1 MAGNRTSI
9 HGQWSSRWAFILAA
23 TGSAV
28 GLGNIWR
35 FPYLTGENGGGV
47 FVMVYLFCV
56 LLVGLPILMAEV
68 MLGRRGRQSPINA
81 MKALANDEN
90 KSQVW
95 QIIGWM
101 GMLIGFLILSFYS
114 VIAGWTLAYIIRTA
128 SGVFVGADP
137 AVVASTFSELIS
149 DPERLLAWHTIFMMM
164 VIIVVARGVKSGLEQ
179 AVRYL
184 MPTLFLLLLVMVG
197 YAMTTEKFM
206 EGLRYL
212 FVVDFEVIAQKIEN
226 GEFFGDIFVNA
237 LGQAFFSLSLGMGA
251 IMVYGS
257 YLSSG
262 SSILRTSIIIALC
275 DTSVALLAGIAIF
288 PIVFTYG
295 LEPSSGPGLIFVTL
309 TVAFAQMPGGA
320 FFGTL
325 FFCLLMF
332 AAWTSGISI
341 LEPVVAWLV
350 EHKHMTRVK
359 AAAVAGFTAW
369 LLGVGTV
376 LSFSHWAFSFSF
388 AGQQKTNGLFDVFD
402 TLASNIFLPL
412 GGLLIAIFAA
422 WVMSNKASAE
432 ELGMNE
438 RAFKAW
444 QFAARFIAPTG
455 VILIFLNAIGLV

>member
-68 MLGRRGRQSPINA
+68 MLGRRGRQSPINT

-90 KSQVW
+90 KSQAW

-212 FVVDFEVIAQKIEN
+212 FVVDFEVIAQKIED

-262 SSILRTSIIIALC
+262 SSIPRTSIIIALC

-359 AAAVAGFTAW
+359 AATVAGFAAW

-438 RAFKAW
+438 KAFKAW